1 MSLQLYGQ
9 FVKMH
14 WIIIRGGSNIYVY
27 YLVHKWSGHSV
38 VCVHVNTKLN
48 IILIKLGVILEL
60 WNKTFAVLTR
70 SV

>member
-14 WIIIRGGSNIYVY
+14 WIIIRGGSNIYIY

-38 VCVHVNTKLN
+38 VCVYVNTKLN

-60 WNKTFAVLTR
+60 WNKTVAVLTR